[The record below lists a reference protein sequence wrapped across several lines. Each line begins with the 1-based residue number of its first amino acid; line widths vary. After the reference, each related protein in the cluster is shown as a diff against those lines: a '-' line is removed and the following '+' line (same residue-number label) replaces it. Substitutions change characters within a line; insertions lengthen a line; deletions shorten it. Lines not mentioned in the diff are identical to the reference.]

1 LDATLTPDAEVI
13 QLEVYKKM
21 EKALRSEMELLEH
34 KLAMERMASSIALE
48 SQRSFNA
55 MQQKR
60 VN

>member
-1 LDATLTPDAEVI
+1 MDATLTPDAEVI